1 MLAHGVGVLV
11 QRLGELQ
18 DRAAPAE
25 LDERVEGSSARRREL
40 FAGEAAGGE
49 GAQRF
54 THGTNRTIS
63 RRPPPVADSWLARDD
78 AHSLCLWCT
87 AMNHIDGG
95 PGWIIDGKTL
105 LPRIVDPEEFRRSLA
120 DDPLR
125 EGIEAL
131 WSGRPDEAAEL
142 IEAHEPTFRT
152 RALRADC
159 LRDQG
164 ELDLAIAEYR
174 ELIDECAGTAW
185 EADRKSTRLNSS
197 HVAISYAVFCLK
209 KKKN

>member
-1 MLAHGVGVLV
+1 
-11 QRLGELQ
+11 
-18 DRAAPAE
+18 
-25 LDERVEGSSARRREL
+25 
-40 FAGEAAGGE
+40 
-49 GAQRF
+49 
-54 THGTNRTIS
+54 
-63 RRPPPVADSWLARDD
+63 
-78 AHSLCLWCT
+78 
-87 AMNHIDGG
+87 MNHIDGG

-142 IEAHEPTFRT
+142 IEGHEPTFRT
-152 RALRADC
+152 RALKADC

-185 EADRKSTRLNSS
+185 EAVMRQHLGKALFSASRFTEAGEQFAEALRLREDTGADQDLLTSS
-197 HVAISYAVFCLK
+197 HYALRVAELAMA
-209 KKKN
+209 